1 MSATKE
7 TRQPVHAPCRWVRIS
22 GDLRALA
29 DHLGGARVIALD
41 TESDSLHSFPEKVC
55 LLQVAEESG
64 TVTLVDPLAL
74 RDLSPL
80 APLCADPGIVKV
92 FHGASYDLASVKR
105 DFGFEF
111 ADIFDTMVAGQFL
124 GLPELGLA
132 SLLERFFGIPPGPSR
147 QKDDW
152 AERPLSPEQEFY
164 AAEDVRH
171 LIPLRE
177 RLLQELAARGRRAW
191 VEEECQ
197 ALAAIPAAHRVFD
210 PEDYVRVKGARD
222 LDGRGLAVLRELYV
236 AREAWARERG
246 RPPFK
251 VLGNEPLV
259 RLAAKRPRARE
270 GLQNIPGCSPRVV
283 QRYGDGILAA
293 IARGDGVPEAELP
306 RYPRA
311 RKPRVP
317 PAVQRRIEALTRWRA
332 AAAERLGLDP
342 GLLLPRRL
350 VERLAEEARGDG
362 ESLRGIEGLR
372 RWRIEVFGREILA
385 AVAASGRPRGLH
397 DTSRI
402 PHT

>member
-7 TRQPVHAPCRWVRIS
+7 TRQPVHAPCRWVRTPEE
-22 GDLRALA
+22 LRALA
-29 DHLGGARVIALD
+29 DRLGGARAIALD

-55 LLQVAEESG
+55 LVQVAEESG
-64 TVTLVDPLAL
+64 AVTLVDPLAL

-92 FHGASYDLASVKR
+92 LHGASYDLASVKR

-111 ADIFDTMVAGQFL
+111 ASIFDTMVAGQFL

-164 AAEDVRH
+164 AAGDVRH

-177 RLLQELAARGRRAW
+177 RLLQELTARGRRAW

-236 AREAWARERG
+236 AREAWARETG

-270 GLQNIPGCSPRVV
+270 GLRKIPGCSPRVV

-293 IARGDGVPEAELP
+293 NARGDAVPEAELP
-306 RYPRA
+306 TYPRA

-362 ESLRGIEGLR
+362 EFLRGIEGLR
-372 RWRIEVFGREILA
+372 RWRAEAFGQEILA
-385 AVAASGRPRGLH
+385 ALAASSSDRSRQGQVSDAGR
-397 DTSRI
+397 
-402 PHT
+402 